1 MQAGYAIA
9 NFSIRNV
16 QPPLKSRNRSSPNC
30 HVRRSFWGERN
41 NRAKTRDHLPVGLAP
56 HATVYL
62 AGVTA
67 LRRSPCVLPIRLPT
81 ATKVALAFSMGPGRG
96 GVVAVMFRNFFAAL
110 RFRAA
115 LRDLD
120 APERNSRAGAPQQAK
135 GAYLHCLTRVA
146 KTVVYC
152 FPSAEFGST
161 SSRPSITLVYS
172 GPICCASVS
181 ALVPRAS
188 SALLSFF

>member
-1 MQAGYAIA
+1 MFGARSGASETIAPRRAITFQSDWRHTRQFTSRVSPRCA
-9 NFSIRNV
+9 VHRASFRLGC
-16 QPPLKSRNRSSPNC
+16 QQRRKSRLHFQVS
-30 HVRRSFWGERN
+30 
-41 NRAKTRDHLPVGLAP
+41 
-56 HATVYL
+56 
-62 AGVTA
+62 
-67 LRRSPCVLPIRLPT
+67 
-81 ATKVALAFSMGPGRG
+81 PGRG
-96 GVVAVMFRNFFAAL
+96 GVVATMFRNFFAAL

-115 LRDLD
+115 LRDLA
-120 APERNSRAGAPQQAK
+120 APEPNSRAGAPQQAK